1 MPNPFDGRSPVRRQ
15 RLRAL
20 ADAHAAWV
28 AENLAGARFDAER
41 AHAKSPSDY
50 NLHYLDVNPTVA
62 VETDFQLRARAAMG
76 LTA

>member
-1 MPNPFDGRSPVRRQ
+1 VPNPFDSRSPVRRQ

-20 ADAHAAWV
+20 ADVHADWV
-28 AENLAGARFDAER
+28 AANLDAARFDAER
-41 AHAKSPSDY
+41 AQAKSPSDY

-62 VETDFQLRARAAMG
+62 VENDFQLRARAAMG